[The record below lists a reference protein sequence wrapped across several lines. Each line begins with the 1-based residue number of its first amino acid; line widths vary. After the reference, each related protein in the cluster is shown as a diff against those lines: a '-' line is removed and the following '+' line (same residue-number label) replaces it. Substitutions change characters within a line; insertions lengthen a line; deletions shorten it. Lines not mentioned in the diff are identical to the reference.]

1 MEIRIL
7 SGEIIKPS
15 SPTPNQLRTHK
26 LCLLEQLV
34 PPHVHF
40 PFIFFYSAATKDPSK
55 TSIELKLSLSQTLTY
70 YYPFAGRLKDGS
82 FIDCDD
88 SGVTFIEAQVAGNM
102 SEVLK
107 EPEMD
112 LLEQLLPFKA
122 DEKLSTLVVVQVSY
136 FDCGGMAIGVCFS
149 HFIADATAAANFV
162 KNWAALASCRSIDI
176 KDVIFD
182 CTSIFPPQD
191 VLGLTD
197 SVCER
202 CVSYVEIKTKRF
214 VFDAAKIAALREEI
228 GNVAGLDRP
237 TRVEA
242 VSTLILSAV
251 IAAAARETNEFSST
265 ILAASFPVNLR
276 KRMNPPLPEE
286 CVGNICTTTTLMCP
300 MNERIDHKSL
310 AKMIHES
317 IRMVDD
323 QFVRNVYGGGEFLNF
338 LKNAVEGLSK
348 NRIFWNSSWCKLPF
362 YEADFGWGKPKWIAT
377 IVRDDKVAM
386 LVDTSDGEGI
396 EVWMGLPKEDMAKFE
411 QDPGI
416 LAYSSVSP
424 SPF

>member
-1 MEIRIL
+1 MEIQIV
-7 SGEIIKPS
+7 SEEIIKPS
-15 SPTPNQLRTHK
+15 SPTPSHLRTHK

-34 PPHVHF
+34 PLHVHF
-40 PFIFFYSAATKDPSK
+40 PFIFFYSPATKDPIE
-55 TSIELKLSLSQTLTY
+55 TSAGLKHSLSQTLTH
-70 YYPFAGRLKDGS
+70 YYPFAGRLKDRS

-88 SGVTFIEAQVAGNM
+88 SGATFIEAQVAGNM

-107 EPEMD
+107 QPEMD
-112 LLEQLLPFKA
+112 LLEQLLPFKL

-136 FDCGGMAIGVCFS
+136 FGCGGLAIGVCFS
-149 HFIADATAAANFV
+149 HVVADATAAANFV
-162 KNWAALASCRSIDI
+162 NNWAAVASFGSINVEDL
-176 KDVIFD
+176 IFD

-197 SVCER
+197 SLCEKH
-202 CVSYVEIKTKRF
+202 VSYEEVITKRF
-214 VFDAAKIAALREEI
+214 MFDATKIAALREEI
-228 GNVAGLDRP
+228 GNVGSLDCP

-251 IAAAARETNEFSST
+251 IAAAARETNELTSSF
-265 ILAASFPVNLR
+265 LAASIPVNLR

-286 CVGNICTTTTLMCP
+286 CIGNICTTTTVMCP
-300 MNERIDHKSL
+300 MNQRIDYKSL
-310 AKMIHES
+310 AKKVHES
-317 IRMVDD
+317 IRMMDD
-323 QFVRNVYGGGEFLNF
+323 KFVRNVYGGGEFLNF

-348 NRIFWNSSWCKLPF
+348 NRLFWNSSWCKLPL

-377 IVRDDKVAM
+377 ILRDDKVAM
-386 LVDTSDGEGI
+386 LLDTCDGEGI
-396 EVWMGLPKEDMAKFE
+396 EVWMGLSKEDMAKFE

-416 LAYSSVSP
+416 LAYSSVSL